1 VKRGKKNG
9 PRLLETPLLSPWLF
23 ADAAEEW
30 GIAVAEAGH
39 WNLLIVSSGREV
51 PNRVYVHDKRRH
63 PGQEVAEVQ
72 QKR

>member
-51 PNRVYVHDKRRH
+51 PIECMCTISGVILGRK
-63 PGQEVAEVQ
+63 
-72 QKR
+72 